1 MFGCLA
7 FYRDGLLT
15 LVLTGEGDAPWNGV
29 LVATD
34 RERHAALTREFP
46 ELVSHA
52 VLGKWL
58 YLPAT
63 SPAFE
68 RVAERLVGLVAS
80 RDARVGV
87 APKPKRAHGVKS
99 RGPLKRQKSR

>member
-15 LVLTGEGDAPWNGV
+15 LILTGEGDEPWNGV
-29 LVATD
+29 MVATD
-34 RERHAALTREFP
+34 RERHASLTEEFSA
-46 ELVSHA
+46 LVSHP

-58 YLPAT
+58 YLSAA

-68 RVAERLVGLVAS
+68 SVAERLVGLVAS

-87 APKPKRAHGVKS
+87 APKPKRAHGAKS